1 VKDEGYARRRSRWIM
16 KKLWIKPFK
25 KESKV
30 DDTKANIKEGENTNQ
45 KTPSSKATAYEKDE
59 IMGIRQRI
67 IDGDEYIL

>member
-1 VKDEGYARRRSRWIM
+1 M

-45 KTPSSKATAYEKDE
+45 KTPSSKAT
-59 IMGIRQRI
+59 GV
-67 IDGDEYIL
+67 

>member
-16 KKLWIKPFK
+16 KKLWKKPFK

-45 KTPSSKATAYEKDE
+45 KTPSSKAT
-59 IMGIRQRI
+59 GV
-67 IDGDEYIL
+67 

>member
-1 VKDEGYARRRSRWIM
+1 VKDEGYARRIRRWIM

-45 KTPSSKATAYEKDE
+45 KTPSSKAT
-59 IMGIRQRI
+59 GV
-67 IDGDEYIL
+67 

>member
-1 VKDEGYARRRSRWIM
+1 M

-45 KTPSSKATAYEKDE
+45 KTLPSKATDA
-59 IMGIRQRI
+59 
-67 IDGDEYIL
+67 